1 MGNDPIPIGCTALK
15 PIERHGMDAVS
26 WFLYDK
32 NTGAIM
38 GRTPLS
44 WLLITIFYIVYYA
57 FLAGF
62 WALMLL
68 AFFQFIDDKE
78 PRWQQ
83 DSSRIGRSPAL
94 GVRPG
99 QTWDHI
105 DSSIIMFNKENE
117 ANIEGKVVPGY
128 GGWVKR
134 TNEFLEPYKKADGL
148 DDCSEG
154 SKGGVCQF
162 KLETLGA
169 CSGATDQNYGYDTGS
184 PCILLKLNRIF
195 GLEHDYY
202 EENAL
207 HEDMPEELKNRIQ
220 GATNKKQVWV
230 SCKGENVADRE
241 SLGDISYF
249 PADGGFPD
257 YYFPYLN
264 QEGYQSPIIAVQF
277 KESEVGQFFHVE
289 CRAWAQNIL
298 YHRRDR
304 VGIAHFE
311 LQVHTT
317 ATAAKVV

>member
-1 MGNDPIPIGCTALK
+1 MGS
-15 PIERHGMDAVS
+15 RQ
-26 WFLYDK
+26 
-32 NTGAIM
+32 NT
-38 GRTPLS
+38 P
-44 WLLITIFYIVYYA
+44 
-57 FLAGF
+57 
-62 WALMLL
+62 
-68 AFFQFIDDKE
+68 
-78 PRWQQ
+78 
-83 DSSRIGRSPAL
+83 
-94 GVRPG
+94 
-99 QTWDHI
+99 
-105 DSSIIMFNKENE
+105 
-117 ANIEGKVVPGY
+117 KVVPGY

-184 PCILLKLNRIF
+184 PCILLKLNRI
-195 GLEHDYY
+195 Y
-202 EENAL
+202 
-207 HEDMPEELKNRIQ
+207 